1 MARGWSKREG
11 SGWGA
16 ARRTWPWLVL
26 LGLVT
31 TLTVAAM
38 ALSAVVLGG
47 RGEVEARL
55 SGWAARHGFRVSVGD
70 VVASLTG
77 ALRVSALQID
87 GGPGDGLSAHLDAI
101 DVRLDL
107 MDVWRGRP
115 RPRDVEVH
123 GGQITLHIDDAGLAA
138 WREDADS
145 DEAKGGPAAQG
156 QLPDAVRFDGLELSL
171 VASARGVA
179 LPPLR
184 LEGAAGSLV
193 RAEGGGWRVEA
204 RGQLK
209 LEGRPRAAELM
220 VTTGDAPS
228 LTLSFDGPVEV
239 ATTLNGRPLA
249 LRASTLH
256 RDARGV
262 TRVEGLEAVVD
273 SLTLACGVLEVS
285 DDGGLLPDWRQVR
298 GLRCAGAS
306 VGSGATRGEARN
318 ISIAGE
324 RPAGDLPEPRR
335 IEVEGLSIHAAE
347 GRIAAAASGVRLE
360 LGPGAVEHALAGRW
374 KDALVAVDLRGPSL
388 RIEVPGSAGLG
399 ALAELDVTGTAA
411 AGEPGEPG
419 DPDEPR
425 EPSAEEEA
433 AGDADEAPPEIQP
446 PPTARA
452 KSAKPGAAEDPWPLA
467 RLGPEPLQLPRGAA
481 LVELL
486 RGVRLTLER
495 GHVEVDTPERAAALR
510 INDLSLDVSAGD
522 DGGIQAH
529 VAGAMKRSEGRPGSF
544 DLTAQLDKGGAI
556 QAAHGTVAGADF
568 AHVLSSSSDY
578 VTVAPEAWVQ
588 VDFTYGFEAVPTAT
602 HSLRGEVRF
611 EDFGFQAWRIS
622 HAPVSGIEGRFRYTA
637 SWRPSRQ
644 HLELDVPEFA
654 LGEARFAGS
663 LAITRP
669 PGQRPRY
676 GVRVTMPNQD
686 CGAMARAIPAALL
699 PRLAGMRLSGRAEFD
714 ASLNL
719 DLEKPYDL
727 ELRVDG
733 NFDRCQVETLGS
745 QISIQALRDP
755 TFVHHPIEPKR
766 GRLDAIAVGP
776 GTKEWV
782 PSRLI
787 PPFVKAAAVV
797 TEDRNFWY
805 HKGVRWE
812 LIARALKLDF
822 DKGRFVYGGST
833 ITQQLVKNL
842 YLTREKTLSRKLE
855 ELFIVWAMEREL
867 EKDEILTLYLNVIE
881 YGPDLYGVKR
891 ASRYYFAK
899 DPWALSPAEAAFIM
913 GLKPYPAAGYRQ
925 WQSGTLN
932 DWWTTRVQHV
942 LEVMQKREN
951 AITEAE
957 VLAAAPYQVRFRA
970 PDEPL
975 WSDRAYVRPEAPSGG
990 APVLRGA
997 TDDADP
1003 TGAPLHH

>member
-1 MARGWSKREG
+1 
-11 SGWGA
+11 
-16 ARRTWPWLVL
+16 
-26 LGLVT
+26 
-31 TLTVAAM
+31 M

-55 SGWAARHGFRVSVGD
+55 SGWATRHGFRVSVGH
-70 VVASLTG
+70 VTASLTG
-77 ALRVSALQID
+77 ALRVSALQIA
-87 GGPGDGLSAHLDAI
+87 GGPGDGLSAHIDAV

-107 MDVWRGRP
+107 LDIWRGRP

-123 GGQITLHIDDAGLAA
+123 GGRIALRIDDAGLRA
-138 WREDADS
+138 WRDDAARDEDPPA
-145 DEAKGGPAAQG
+145 GGSG
-156 QLPDAVRFDGLELSL
+156 GRLPDTVRFDGLQLSL

-179 LPPLR
+179 LPPLS
-184 LEGAAGSLV
+184 LDGAAGSLV
-193 RAEGGGWRVEA
+193 RVDGGGWRIEA
-204 RGQLK
+204 RGQLN
-209 LEGRPRAAELM
+209 LEGRPRTAELI
-220 VTTGDAPS
+220 VTTGDAPAV
-228 LTLSFDGPVEV
+228 TLSFDGPVEI
-239 ATTLNGRPLA
+239 ATTSDGRPLA

-273 SLTLACGVLEVS
+273 NLTLACGVLEAA
-285 DDGGLLPDWRQVR
+285 DDGGLVPDWRQIR
-298 GLRCAGAS
+298 RLRCDGASLGAGA
-306 VGSGATRGEARN
+306 ARGEARK
-318 ISIAGE
+318 ITVEGE
-324 RPAGDLPEPRR
+324 RPPGDLPEPRR

-347 GRIAAAASGVRLE
+347 GRLAAAASGVRLE

-399 ALAELDVTGTAA
+399 ALAKLDVTGAA
-411 AGEPGEPG
+411 QAGPPG
-419 DPDEPR
+419 DADEQP

-433 AGDADEAPPEIQP
+433 AGGADEAPPEIQP
-446 PPTARA
+446 SPAAAA
-452 KSAKPGAAEDPWPLA
+452 KSAKALAADDRSPLA
-467 RLGPEPLQLPRGAA
+467 RLGPAPLQLPRGAA

-510 INDLSLDVSAGD
+510 INDLSLDVSAGN
-522 DGGIQAH
+522 DGGIQAR
-529 VAGAMKRSEGRPGSF
+529 VAAVLKRSEGRPGSF
-544 DLTAQLDKGGAI
+544 DLTAEVDKTGAI
-556 QAAHGTVAGADF
+556 QAARGTVAGADF

-637 SWRPSRQ
+637 TWRPSRQ

-663 LAITRP
+663 LAVTRP
-669 PGQRPRY
+669 PGHRARY

-686 CGAMARAIPAALL
+686 CGAMARSIPAPLL

-714 ASLNL
+714 ASLSVDL
-719 DLEKPYDL
+719 DKPYDL
-727 ELRVDG
+727 DLRVDG
-733 NFDRCQVETLGS
+733 NFDRCQVETLGD
-745 QISIQALRDP
+745 QIDIRALRDP
-755 TFVHHPIEPKR
+755 SFVHHPIEPKR
-766 GRLDAIAVGP
+766 GRLEDIAVGP

-787 PPFVKAAAVV
+787 PPFAKSAAVV

-805 HKGVRWE
+805 HRGVRWE

-881 YGPDLYGVKR
+881 YGPDLYGVKK
-891 ASRYYFAK
+891 ASRHYFAK

-913 GLKPYPAAGYRQ
+913 GLKPYPRPVTGSGRAAR
-925 WQSGTLN
+925 ST
-932 DWWTTRVQHV
+932 
-942 LEVMQKREN
+942 
-951 AITEAE
+951 
-957 VLAAAPYQVRFRA
+957 
-970 PDEPL
+970 
-975 WSDRAYVRPEAPSGG
+975 SGG
-990 APVLRGA
+990 RRECS
-997 TDDADP
+997 TCWR
-1003 TGAPLHH
+1003 